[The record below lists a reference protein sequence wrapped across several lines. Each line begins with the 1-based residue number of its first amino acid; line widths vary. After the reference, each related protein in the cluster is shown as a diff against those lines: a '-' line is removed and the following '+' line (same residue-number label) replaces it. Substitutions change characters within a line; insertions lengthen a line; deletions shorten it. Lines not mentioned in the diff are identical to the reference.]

1 MELSESGIEA
11 RDDYTRITLA
21 LHPGYD
27 TGMKK
32 RVITV
37 NDKFQ
42 HGYRCVA
49 LLHWAYDSR
58 KI

>member
-1 MELSESGIEA
+1 
-11 RDDYTRITLA
+11 
-21 LHPGYD
+21 
-27 TGMKK
+27 MKK

-37 NDKFQ
+37 NGKFQ
-42 HGYRCVA
+42 RGYRYVA